1 MTLKVGVI
9 GATGMAG
16 SEITKEAI
24 RRGFE
29 VTAFVRNSE
38 KAKDMF
44 GDQTQLVVKD
54 VFEIQRADIQNLD
67 VVVDAF
73 ATHDS
78 TKANQHVDL
87 AARLIEFA
95 KNAEKPRLFFI
106 LGAGSLETGNGHRL
120 IDRLEK
126 MPNNESFI
134 EIPRHQFEEYKMLTD
149 ATDVNWVAVSPSATF
164 KPGNATEYVLGH
176 NDLLTNAEGKSEITA
191 GTMAKVINDEIE
203 HPAHHNERFTA
214 VDK

>member
-1 MTLKVGVI
+1 MMLKVGVI

-24 RRGFE
+24 HHGFE
-29 VTAFVRNSE
+29 VTAFVRNRE
-38 KAKDMF
+38 KAKELF
-44 GDQTQLVVKD
+44 GDQVQLVAKD
-54 VFEIQRADIQNLD
+54 AFEIQRADIQNLD

-78 TKANQHVDL
+78 TKANQHVNL
-87 AARLIEFA
+87 AARLIELV

-120 IDRLEK
+120 IDQLEK

-134 EIPRHQFEEYKMLTD
+134 EIPRHQFTEYKLLMDTR
-149 ATDVNWVAVSPSATF
+149 DVNWVAVSPSATF
-164 KPGNATEYVLGH
+164 KPGAATDYVLGH
-176 NDLLTNAEGKSEITA
+176 NHLLTNAEGKSEITA

-214 VDK
+214 VNK